1 MGNYLSDS
9 GPNFKAGEVKLNSIP
24 EYQYNKDMKKEL
36 KAGHVK
42 KEDLAELYESMLVIR
57 EFEEMILKLKNGA
70 YEILSDYEYR
80 GPTHLSIGQEATAA
94 GVCSALNIT
103 DEITS
108 THRGHGDSIAK
119 GFHAIKRMTEAQL
132 KARCP
137 EFSALSGDALLEAV
151 LEDHIFRTIA
161 ELFGKEAGYGKGR
174 GGGMHIADF
183 RVGHL
188 GANAIVGGGIPIIRA
203 VREGLAGNEIQQI
216 HGILNGTCNYIL
228 TRMENEGRPFD
239 EILADAQKLGY
250 AEADPS
256 LDIDGF
262 DTAHKACILSALA
275 YGFQPSLDQVQVEG
289 IRNLS
294 GKDVQYAADFGYRIK
309 LLAVVAKHDADIE
322 VGVHPTLVPF
332 DHMLA
337 SVNGVFN
344 AAMVRGDMV
353 GDTMFYG
360 RGAGR
365 LPTASTVVGDIGDI
379 ARNMAHG
386 EVRYARAVP
395 TYGEG
400 VTKLR
405 APGDIVSRFYLRFNV
420 ADKAGA
426 FGTMTTILGRNGV
439 SISAA
444 AQKTANVD
452 EKGFVPVVVLTHPA
466 PAKAVDA
473 ALAEIR
479 EAGILNESPVKL
491 RML

>member
-1 MGNYLSDS
+1 
-9 GPNFKAGEVKLNSIP
+9 
-24 EYQYNKDMKKEL
+24 
-36 KAGHVK
+36 
-42 KEDLAELYESMLVIR
+42 
-57 EFEEMILKLKNGA
+57 
-70 YEILSDYEYR
+70 
-80 GPTHLSIGQEATAA
+80 
-94 GVCSALNIT
+94 
-103 DEITS
+103 
-108 THRGHGDSIAK
+108 
-119 GFHAIKRMTEAQL
+119 
-132 KARCP
+132 
-137 EFSALSGDALLEAV
+137 
-151 LEDHIFRTIA
+151 
-161 ELFGKEAGYGKGR
+161 
-174 GGGMHIADF
+174 
-183 RVGHL
+183 
-188 GANAIVGGGIPIIRA
+188 
-203 VREGLAGNEIQQI
+203 
-216 HGILNGTCNYIL
+216 
-228 TRMENEGRPFD
+228 MENEGRPFD

>member
-1 MGNYLSDS
+1 MKEIGVGILGFGTVGAGVAEGLLRNRRLMAERLGVDIVLRRIADLDITTDR
-9 GPNFKAGEVKLNSIP
+9 GVAVDPDVLTTDAQGVIADPTVHIVVETIGGTGIARTFVLAALNAGKAVVTANKKL
-24 EYQYNKDMKKEL
+24 
-36 KAGHVK
+36 
-42 KEDLAELYESMLVIR
+42 LAEHGKEI
-57 EFEEMILKLKNGA
+57 FDAAAKNGVDI
-70 YEILSDYEYR
+70 Y
-80 GPTHLSIGQEATAA
+80 
-94 GVCSALNIT
+94 
-103 DEITS
+103 
-108 THRGHGDSIAK
+108 
-119 GFHAIKRMTEAQL
+119 
-132 KARCP
+132 
-137 EFSALSGDALLEAV
+137 
-151 LEDHIFRTIA
+151 
-161 ELFGKEAGYGKGR
+161 FGAS
-174 GGGMHIADF
+174 
-183 RVGHL
+183 
-188 GANAIVGGGIPIIRA
+188 VGGGIPIIRSL
-203 VREGLAGNEIQQI
+203 REGLAGNDIQQI

-228 TRMENEGRPFD
+228 TRMETEGRPFG

-289 IRNLS
+289 IRNLD
-294 GKDVQYAADFGYRIK
+294 GRDVKYAADFGCRIK
-309 LLAVVAKHDADIE
+309 LLAVVAKHGADVE
-322 VGVHPTLVPF
+322 VGVHPTLVPV

-379 ARNMAHG
+379 ARNMAHD
-386 EVRYARAVP
+386 ETRYARAVP

-405 APGDIVSRFYLRFNV
+405 APGDIVSRFYLRFGV
-420 ADKAGA
+420 ADRAGA
-426 FGTMTTILGRNGV
+426 FGQIASILGRHGV

-444 AQKTANVD
+444 AQKAADVD
-452 EKGFVPVVVLTHPA
+452 AGGFVPVVVLTHPA
-466 PAKAVDA
+466 AAKAVDA
-473 ALAEIR
+473 ALEEISKSGATGGAHVR
-479 EAGILNESPVKL
+479 L